1 MASVSKERI
10 IAYTDGSCLG
20 NRNVKVQVNP
30 AGFGIAVLR
39 DSSVDSGA
47 EQLQLLARLKGP
59 VVIDRTHADF
69 LGADKG
75 KPNHYIK
82 YNHI

>member
-1 MASVSKERI
+1 MASSFAEQI

-20 NRNVKVQVNP
+20 NRNVKTQVNP
-30 AGFGIAVLR
+30 AGFGIAILR
-39 DSSVDSGA
+39 NVSLDSGS

-59 VVIDRTHADF
+59 VVIDRTHVDF

-75 KPNHYIK
+75 ICSSR
-82 YNHI
+82 